1 MASAANR
8 PCLSVEEY
16 LNTTYRPDV
25 DYVDGHIKK
34 RNLGEFDHGMLQ
46 FKLMEFFHRHREEW
60 KIRAALDTRTQVGP
74 TRFRVPHVCITDA
87 TKPKEQILRA
97 VPILCIEVLS
107 PKDTMRKMRA
117 RSEDYFHMGVPVVW
131 ILNPRLRNI
140 TICLP
145 GGVATSHK
153 AGVVTVDGTPI
164 AVDFREIYS
173 ALDED

>member
-1 MASAANR
+1 MASAATT
-8 PCLSVEEY
+8 PYLSVEEY

-25 DYVDGHIKK
+25 DYVDGHIEE
-34 RNLGEFDHGMLQ
+34 RNLGEFDHGILQ
-46 FKLMEFFHRHREEW
+46 AVLMEYFRKHRKDW

-74 TRFRVPHVCITDA
+74 TRFRVPDVCITDA
-87 TKPKEQILRA
+87 TRPKEQIIRA

-107 PKDTMRKMRA
+107 PEDRLRKMRA
-117 RSEDYFHMGVPVVW
+117 RAEDYFNMGVPVVW

-153 AGVVTVDGTPI
+153 AGVVKVDGTPI
-164 AVDFREIYS
+164 VVDLNEIYS

>member
-1 MASAANR
+1 MASAATT
-8 PCLSVEEY
+8 PYLSVEEY

-25 DYVDGHIKK
+25 DYVDGHIEQ
-34 RNLGEFDHGMLQ
+34 RNLGEFDHGILQ
-46 FKLMEFFHRHREEW
+46 AVLMELFRRHRKEW
-60 KIRAALDTRTQVGP
+60 KIRPALDTRTQVGP
-74 TRFRVPHVCITDA
+74 TRFRVPDVCITDA
-87 TKPKEQILRA
+87 TLPKEQILRA

-107 PKDTMRKMRA
+107 PADTLRKMRI

-145 GGVATSHK
+145 GGVATTHK
-153 AGVVTVDGTPI
+153 AGVVTVEGTPI
-164 AVDFREIYS
+164 AVDLNEIYS